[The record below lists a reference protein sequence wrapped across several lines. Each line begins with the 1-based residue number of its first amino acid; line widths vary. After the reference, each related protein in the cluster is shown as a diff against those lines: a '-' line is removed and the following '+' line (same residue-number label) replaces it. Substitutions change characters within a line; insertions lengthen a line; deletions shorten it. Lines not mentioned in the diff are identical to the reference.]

1 MAWDTLRNFF
11 TSNLNQADEPLKE
24 EVIEVPKQPT
34 IQELEDFFL
43 NK

>member
-1 MAWDTLRNFF
+1 MAWETLRNFF
-11 TSNLNQADEPLKE
+11 ASSTNQEEVPLKE
-24 EVIEVPKQPT
+24 EIIEVPKQPT

>member
-1 MAWDTLRNFF
+1 MAWETLRNFF
-11 TSNLNQADEPLKE
+11 TSNSNQEVELLKE
-24 EVIEVPKQPT
+24 EVNEVPKQPT